1 MPYQD
6 LLNCAMQAAEA
17 GSAQLSA
24 KFRGSLTIN
33 TKSSEADYVTDADL
47 ASETAVRAVIKSLRP
62 NDAIS
67 GEEFE
72 THHGERAEY
81 RWSIDPLDGTVNFA
95 RGLDHFAVSVA
106 AQHIESGD
114 WVVGVVIAPAIG
126 DHYVAVKGEGSWR
139 VRDGVKTTLSGPPK
153 EREAKILA
161 TGFSYLASK
170 RAEEFDTLTKLMPRF
185 VDVRRFGS
193 AALDICHVAEGTI
206 DAYYQV
212 DIKEHDWAAAMLIA
226 EEAGL
231 EIKRPT
237 AEDDLALVNFSS

>member
-1 MPYQD
+1 MPYNE
-6 LLNCAMQAAEA
+6 LLDCALAAAKA
-17 GSAQLSA
+17 GAEQLQA
-24 KFRGSLTIN
+24 KFRGTLTIN

-47 ASETAVRAVIKSLRP
+47 ASETAVRAVIRSLRP
-62 NDAIS
+62 NDSIS
-67 GEEFE
+67 GEEFA
-72 THHGERAEY
+72 TDAGTQAEY

-95 RGLDHFAVSVA
+95 RGLDHYAVSVA

-114 WVVGVVIAPAIG
+114 WVVGIVIAPELDDTYI
-126 DHYVAVKGEGSWR
+126 AVRGEGSSR
-139 VRDGVKTTLSGPPK
+139 TRKGQKTTLTGPPK
-153 EREAKILA
+153 AREAKILA

-170 RAEEFDTLTKLMPRF
+170 RLEEFETLTKLMPGF

-231 EIKRPT
+231 RVKRPT
-237 AEDDLALVNFSS
+237 VEEDLALVNYEL

>member
-1 MPYQD
+1 MPYND
-6 LLNCAMQAAEA
+6 LLTCALEAATA
-17 GSAQLSA
+17 GAKILET
-24 KFRGSLTIN
+24 KFRGALIIN

-47 ASETAVRAVIKSLRP
+47 ASETAVRDVIKRLRP

-67 GEEFE
+67 GEEFA
-72 THHGERAEY
+72 THQGEAAQY

-106 AQHIESGD
+106 AIDIASGE
-114 WVVGVVIAPAIG
+114 WVVGVVIAPAIE
-126 DHYVAVKGEGSWR
+126 DTYIAVRGQGAWR
-139 VRDGVKTTLSGPPK
+139 TRRGVKTTLTGPPK

-170 RAEEFDTLTKLMPRF
+170 RVEEFNTLVELMPRF

-231 EIKRPT
+231 KIKRPT
-237 AEDDLALVNFSS
+237 AEDDLALVNFEL

>member
-1 MPYQD
+1 M
-6 LLNCAMQAAEA
+6 
-17 GSAQLSA
+17 
-24 KFRGSLTIN
+24 TI
-33 TKSSEADYVTDADL
+33 TSSRR
-47 ASETAVRAVIKSLRP
+47 SRS
-62 NDAIS
+62 
-67 GEEFE
+67 
-72 THHGERAEY
+72 
-81 RWSIDPLDGTVNFA
+81 
-95 RGLDHFAVSVA
+95 
-106 AQHIESGD
+106 
-114 WVVGVVIAPAIG
+114 
-126 DHYVAVKGEGSWR
+126 
-139 VRDGVKTTLSGPPK
+139 TLSGPPK

-170 RAEEFDTLTKLMPRF
+170 RAEEFDTLVKLMPRF

-237 AEDDLALVNFSS
+237 AENDLALVNFSN

>member
-1 MPYQD
+1 MPYNE
-6 LLNCAMQAAEA
+6 LLDCALAAAKA
-17 GSAQLSA
+17 GAEQLQA
-24 KFRGSLTIN
+24 KFRGTLTIN

-47 ASETAVRAVIKSLRP
+47 ASETAVRAVIRSLRP
-62 NDAIS
+62 NDSIS
-67 GEEFE
+67 GEEFA
-72 THHGERAEY
+72 TDAGTQAEY

-95 RGLDHFAVSVA
+95 RGLDHYAVSVA

-114 WVVGVVIAPAIG
+114 WVVGIVIAPELG
-126 DHYVAVKGEGSWR
+126 DTYVAVRGEGSSR
-139 VRDGVKTTLSGPPK
+139 TRKGQKTTLTGPPK
-153 EREAKILA
+153 AREAKILA

-170 RAEEFDTLTKLMPRF
+170 RLEEFETLTKLMPGF

-231 EIKRPT
+231 RVKRPT
-237 AEDDLALVNFSS
+237 VEEDLALVNYEL

>member
-1 MPYQD
+1 MPYTE
-6 LLNCAMQAAEA
+6 LLDCALDAATA
-17 GSAQLSA
+17 GAKELEA
-24 KFRGSLTIN
+24 KFRGALTIN

-47 ASETAVRAVIKSLRP
+47 ASETAVRDVIKRLRP

-67 GEEFE
+67 GEEFD
-72 THHGERAEY
+72 THQGDAAEY

-106 AQHIESGD
+106 AQHIASGD
-114 WVVGVVIAPAIG
+114 WVVGVVIAPAIE
-126 DHYVAVKGEGSWR
+126 DTYVAVKGQGAWR
-139 VRDGVKTTLSGPPK
+139 IRRGVKATLTGPPK

-170 RAEEFDTLTKLMPRF
+170 RAEEFETLTKLMPRF

-237 AEDDLALVNFSS
+237 EEDDLALVNFGF

>member
-1 MPYQD
+1 MQYNE
-6 LLNCAMQAAEA
+6 LLECALEAASAGAAE
-17 GSAQLSA
+17 LEA
-24 KFRGSLTIN
+24 KFRGALTIN

-47 ASETAVRAVIKSLRP
+47 ASETAVREVIKRLRP
-62 NDAIS
+62 NDSIS
-67 GEEFE
+67 GEEFD
-72 THHGERAEY
+72 THHGQEAEF

-106 AQHIESGD
+106 ALHIASGD

-126 DHYVAVKGEGSWR
+126 DHYVAVRGEGAWR
-139 VRDGVKTTLSGPPK
+139 TRRGVKTTLSGPPK

-170 RAEEFDTLTKLMPRF
+170 RAEEFDTLVELMPRF

-237 AEDDLALVNFSS
+237 AEDDLALVNF

>member
-1 MPYQD
+1 MPYND
-6 LLNCAMQAAEA
+6 LLDCALEAATA
-17 GSAQLSA
+17 GAIELEA
-24 KFRGSLTIN
+24 KFRGTLTIN

-47 ASETAVRAVIKSLRP
+47 ASETAVRAVIRRLRP

-72 THHGERAEY
+72 THHGESAKY

-106 AQHIESGD
+106 ALDLESGD
-114 WVVGVVIAPAIG
+114 WVVGVVIAPAIE
-126 DHYVAVKGEGSWR
+126 DTYVAVKGEGAWR
-139 VRDGVKTTLSGPPK
+139 TRRGVKTPLTGPPK

-170 RAEEFDTLTKLMPRF
+170 RSEEFETLTKLMPRF

-231 EIKRPT
+231 AIKRPT
-237 AEDDLALVNFSS
+237 VDDDLALVNF